1 MGIRNW
7 NSFGFVSGKRLLFQ
21 TKTFRSMLL
30 MLLQQQQCEQYEIK
44 VGSCSKHQIFFE
56 EMWLFVKT
64 KSGLGKE
71 KSVERGTPSL
81 RRHYQENILWK
92 KVQSF
97 TGQQKW
103 MGGLHPRRVTT
114 WEQHELVYRRLKTSK
129 CNPCWDSDITR

>member
-1 MGIRNW
+1 
-7 NSFGFVSGKRLLFQ
+7 
-21 TKTFRSMLL
+21 

-81 RRHYQENILWK
+81 RRHYQENIL
-92 KVQSF
+92 
-97 TGQQKW
+97 
-103 MGGLHPRRVTT
+103 
-114 WEQHELVYRRLKTSK
+114 
-129 CNPCWDSDITR
+129 